1 MTARWLDWAQKLQA
15 IAQAGL
21 TYSKDKY
28 DIERFQAIREISID
42 MMTQQ
47 TDLEQSKMKNL
58 FANES
63 GYATPKIDIRAV
75 IFRDNKLLM
84 VKEETDESWALPGG
98 WEDIGLS
105 PSEVA
110 LKEVK
115 EESGYEVRATKFL
128 ALMDKNKHAHPES
141 AYYVYKAYIQCEIIG
156 GEPVAGMETLAVGF
170 FDEAHLPTLS
180 TERNT
185 EEQIKTIFEY
195 LKYESKPTSFD

>member
-1 MTARWLDWAQKLQA
+1 MTTRWLDWAQKLQA

-47 TDLEQSKMKNL
+47 TDLEQSKIKNL

-98 WEDIGLS
+98 WEGIGLS

-110 LKEVK
+110 VKEVK
-115 EESGYEVRATKFL
+115 EESGYDVQATKFL
-128 ALMDKNKHAHPES
+128 ALMDKAKHEHPES
-141 AYYVYKAYIQCEIIG
+141 AYYVYKAFIQCELIG
-156 GEPVAGMETLAVGF
+156 GSF
-170 FDEAHLPTLS
+170 F
-180 TERNT
+180 
-185 EEQIKTIFEY
+185 
-195 LKYESKPTSFD
+195 